1 MKQVAV
7 SKGQAS
13 DRRREHAMSRPPGTR
28 ANAALPGTA
37 EPVDLR
43 RLQLFFLASAVF
55 VVAAGYGSL
64 LPLLPAW
71 LAQQSPGSSAA
82 DVARHVGFLSG
93 AYTAGVLFGAP
104 LWGLISDRMGR
115 KRILVAGLVGYV
127 ASLLL
132 LLTLPPAGSLWA
144 FYGLRAAAG
153 LFVAAVVPIVPAL
166 VAAHTPK
173 ALRARRF
180 AWLGAAS
187 LLGFLF
193 GPALIAIANALASLF
208 GSAAAEAAVSTQIV
222 IVLSALLGA
231 SMMLGLALTLPAQE
245 KVAKGEK
252 SGPVASGA
260 ASFAALWWLSLA
272 VNFVLAAFEL
282 GIVLQG
288 KQHAELSTQ
297 GVAMMFAECAL
308 VMLGINA
315 VLFFTVLLDKVSS
328 RLVLAAGSLI
338 GMSGLTLLALHVSPT
353 WMYVGVSITAAGT
366 GLVLPVISFLAA
378 GAAHRK
384 LGATMGGLAA
394 ATALGQTLGS
404 AAAGWLFGTLAQLS
418 FAWLA
423 LPLLVTLL
431 LPLLR
436 GAKWGATVP
445 RSAVPAKKARVQRD
459 PSTLINQLS
468 DAPKRRPA
476 RTHKP

>member
-1 MKQVAV
+1 MRASVV
-7 SKGQAS
+7 ESK
-13 DRRREHAMSRPPGTR
+13 
-28 ANAALPGTA
+28 TA

-43 RLQLFFLASAVF
+43 RWQLFFLAGAVF
-55 VVAAGYGSL
+55 VVSAGYGSL

-71 LAQQSPGSSAA
+71 LAQQAPGSSPA

-93 AYTAGVLFGAP
+93 AYTAGVLIGAP
-104 LWGLISDRMGR
+104 LWGLVSDRLGR

-132 LLTLPPAGSLWA
+132 LLPPAGSLWA
-144 FYGLRAAAG
+144 IYGLRAAAG

-173 ALRARRF
+173 AFRARRF

-193 GPALIAIANALASLF
+193 GPGLIAIANVLAPLF
-208 GSAAAEAAVSTQIV
+208 GSAAAKSAVSTQIV

-245 KVAKGEK
+245 EVSKDEK
-252 SGPVASGA
+252 SEPVAPGA

-272 VNFVLAAFEL
+272 INFVLAAFEL

-288 KQHAELSTQ
+288 KRYAELSTQ

-315 VLFFTVLLDKVSS
+315 VLFFTALLGKVSS

-338 GMSGLTLLALHVSPT
+338 GLSGLVLLALHGSPT

-366 GLVLPVISFLAA
+366 GLVLPVIAFLAA

-394 ATALGQTLGS
+394 ASALGQTLGS
-404 AAAGWLFGTLAQLS
+404 AAGGWLFGILAQLS

-436 GAKWGATVP
+436 GAKWGETVS
-445 RSAVPAKKARVQRD
+445 RRTVPAKKARVRRD
-459 PSTLINQLS
+459 PSIAVTQLS
-468 DAPKRRPA
+468 DAPKRRLA
-476 RTHKP
+476 RSHKP